1 MNKKIIFSIITVV
14 TIISAF
20 YVYKT
25 QENVAD
31 ESVTMQKPLYV
42 AMGDSV
48 AAGIGLGAGI
58 PGTCGRTDQAYSNK
72 IAEVKNYELKNIACS
87 GATIERGIIGVQKVG
102 DDIEKSQL
110 KQLKE
115 LPVPELITI
124 TIGANDI
131 GWVESVARCITATC
145 GSEAETQTV
154 ADSIANVQTNL
165 SKVFGELSSM
175 YSSDAKPKIVVTNY
189 YQVILESEAECPALT
204 GVSDTELAWIK
215 SQIQLFNAS
224 IDAVVKDYAFMTAV
238 PIDFSNHGQCSQ
250 ENWVQGLTDKAPFH
264 PTITGQQA
272 IADAVLEVFE
282 K

>member
-20 YVYKT
+20 FVYKA
-25 QENVAD
+25 QKNEAD
-31 ESVTMQKPLYV
+31 ESVTIQKPLYV

-48 AAGIGLGAGI
+48 VAGIGLGTGI
-58 PGTCGRTDQAYSNK
+58 PGTCGRTDQAYANK

-115 LPVPELITI
+115 LPEPELITI

-175 YSSDAKPKIVVTNY
+175 YSSDAKPKIVATNY
-189 YQVILESEAECPALT
+189 YQVILESEPECPALT
-204 GVSDTELAWIK
+204 GVSDIELAWIK

-224 IDAVVKDYAFMTAV
+224 IDAAVKNYPFITTV
-238 PIDFSNHGQCSQ
+238 PVDFSGHGQCSQ
-250 ENWVQGLTDKAPFH
+250 ESWVQGLTDKAPFH
-264 PTITGQQA
+264 PTASGQQA
-272 IADAVLEVFE
+272 IADTILEAIKE
-282 K
+282 

>member
-48 AAGIGLGAGI
+48 VAGIGLGAGI

-102 DDIEKSQL
+102 DNIEKSQL

-115 LPVPELITI
+115 IPEPELITI

-224 IDAVVKDYAFMTAV
+224 IDAVVKDYAFITAV
-238 PIDFSNHGQCSQ
+238 PIDFSGHGQCSQ
-250 ENWVQGLTDKAPFH
+250 ESWVQGLTDKAPFH
-264 PTITGQQA
+264 PTVPGQQA

>member
-145 GSEAETQTV
+145 GSGAETQTV